1 MTAIFYR
8 AAVLL
13 TLMTT
18 AASAQQGLSGADIQK
33 LLKNKRVS
41 LSCIDGT
48 SGAGKYTMARNF
60 GLIKG
65 NYTKAGAKPV
75 SDTGIVRAQGN
86 NLCVRFEVLN
96 AGNENCFDVLQTGRG
111 QFQFSFSGVKACTL
125 SAL

>member
-48 SGAGKYTMARNF
+48 RGAGQYTMARNF
-60 GLIKG
+60 GIIRG
-65 NYTKAGAKPV
+65 TYAKAGEKPV
-75 SDTGIVRAQGN
+75 SDKGIVRAQGS
-86 NLCVRFEVLN
+86 NLCVRFEILN
-96 AGNENCFDVLQTGRG
+96 AGNENCFDVFQTGRG
-111 QFQFSFSGVKACTL
+111 KFQFSSSGIKACTL
-125 SAL
+125 AAL

>member
-8 AAVLL
+8 AAIFL
-13 TLMTT
+13 TLSTT
-18 AASAQQGLSGADIQK
+18 AAIAQQALSGADIQRM
-33 LLKNKRVS
+33 LKNKRVS

-48 SGAGKYTMARNF
+48 NGAGKYTMAKNF

-65 NYTKAGAKPV
+65 NYTKSGAKPV

-86 NLCVRFEVLN
+86 NLCVRFEILN
-96 AGNENCFDVLQTGRG
+96 AGNENCFDVFQTGRG

-125 SAL
+125 AAL